1 MSEPKNSKKQKPY
14 AGKIDISGLF
24 DLADENEP
32 TADNSSAPKPLIPV
46 EQIHRKPEQVR
57 RYFDPQ
63 KMEQLTRSVKAHGIL
78 ENLIVRPLPGKD
90 GEYELVAGERRYR
103 AALAA
108 GLSEVPVLILD
119 LTDSEARQIALVE
132 NLQREDLN
140 PVEETEG
147 VLQLLSIRLNL
158 AVPEV
163 ISLLYRMQNAQTRNV
178 NHNVMA
184 QPDEVEVE
192 KLFTTLG
199 RMSWQS
205 FVKHRLP
212 LLNLPEEIL
221 ESLRQGEIAYT
232 KATAIARMKEETI
245 RQELLREA
253 IEKDLSLSQ
262 IRERIKAVTTPAK
275 EEPPSLKN
283 RVKETHGRLQKA
295 KFWDNPEKQE
305 QLEKLLAQMESLLA
319 DE

>member
-1 MSEPKNSKKQKPY
+1 MSDLKSSKKQKPY
-14 AGKIDISGLF
+14 AGKIDLSGLF
-24 DLADENEP
+24 SLADENAP
-32 TADNSSAPKPLIPV
+32 SADNSSVPKPLIRV

-63 KMEQLTRSVKAHGIL
+63 KMEQLTCSVKAHGIL

-103 AALAA
+103 AAIAA
-108 GLSEVPVLILD
+108 GLTEVPVLILD
-119 LTDSEARQIALVE
+119 LSDSEARQIALVE

-158 AVPEV
+158 AVAEV
-163 ISLLYRMQNAQTRNV
+163 ISLLYRMQNAQTRNL
-178 NHNVMA
+178 NHNVVA
-184 QPDEVEVE
+184 QEDEVEVE
-192 KLFTTLG
+192 ELFTTLG

-232 KATAIARMKEETI
+232 KATAIARVKEEGI
-245 RQELLREA
+245 RKELLREA
-253 IEKDLSLSQ
+253 IAQDLSLSQ
-262 IRERIKAVTTPAK
+262 IRDRIKAVTPPPK
-275 EEPPSLKN
+275 EESQNLKS
-283 RVKETHGRLQKA
+283 RVQETHRRLQKA

-319 DE
+319 DK

>member
-1 MSEPKNSKKQKPY
+1 MSDPKSSKRQKSY
-14 AGKIDISGLF
+14 GGKIDISGLF
-24 DLADENEP
+24 GLADD
-32 TADNSSAPKPLIPV
+32 TKSTDNSSAPNPLVRV

-63 KMEQLTRSVKAHGIL
+63 KMEQLTCSIKAHGIL
-78 ENLIVRPLPGKD
+78 ENLVVRPLPATEGK
-90 GEYELVAGERRYR
+90 YELVAGERRYR
-103 AALAA
+103 AAIAA
-108 GLSEVPVLILD
+108 GLTEVPVLILD

-158 AVPEV
+158 ALSEV
-163 ISLLYRMQNAQTRNV
+163 VSLLYRLQNQETKKS
-178 NHNVMA
+178 NHNVVA
-184 QPDEVEVE
+184 KEDALEVES
-192 KLFTTLG
+192 LFTTLG

-221 ESLRQGEIAYT
+221 DSLRKGEIAYT
-232 KATAIARMKEETI
+232 KATAIARVKEPEI
-245 RQELLREA
+245 REELLKEA
-253 IEKDLSLSQ
+253 IAKDLSLSQ
-262 IRERIKAVTTPAK
+262 IRERIKAVNPLSN

-283 RVKETHGRLQKA
+283 RVQETHRRLQKA
-295 KFWDNPEKQE
+295 KFWDEPKKQK
-305 QLEKLLAQMESLLA
+305 QLEKLLLQMEALLA

>member
-1 MSEPKNSKKQKPY
+1 MSDPKSSKRQKSY
-14 AGKIDISGLF
+14 GGKIDISGLF
-24 DLADENEP
+24 GLADD
-32 TADNSSAPKPLIPV
+32 TKSTDNSSAPNPLVRV

-63 KMEQLTRSVKAHGIL
+63 KMEQLTCSIKAHGIL
-78 ENLIVRPLPGKD
+78 ENLVVRPLPATEGK
-90 GEYELVAGERRYR
+90 YELVAGERRYR
-103 AALAA
+103 AAIAA
-108 GLSEVPVLILD
+108 GLTEVPVLILD

-158 AVPEV
+158 ALSEV
-163 ISLLYRMQNAQTRNV
+163 VSLLYRLQNQETKKS
-178 NHNVMA
+178 NHNVVA
-184 QPDEVEVE
+184 KEDALEVES
-192 KLFTTLG
+192 LFTTLG

-221 ESLRQGEIAYT
+221 DSLRKGEIAYT
-232 KATAIARMKEETI
+232 KATAIARVKEPEI
-245 RQELLREA
+245 REELLKEA
-253 IEKDLSLSQ
+253 IAKDLSLSQ
-262 IRERIKAVTTPAK
+262 IRERIKAVNPLSN

-283 RVKETHGRLQKA
+283 RVQETHRRLQKA
-295 KFWDNPEKQE
+295 KFWDEPKKQK
-305 QLEKLLAQMESLLA
+305 QLEKLLLEMEALLA

>member
-1 MSEPKNSKKQKPY
+1 MSDPKSSKRQKSY

-24 DLADENEP
+24 GLAEDKASNSG
-32 TADNSSAPKPLIPV
+32 NSSVPNPLVRV

-63 KMEQLTRSVKAHGIL
+63 KMEQLTCSIKAHGIL
-78 ENLIVRPLPGKD
+78 ENLVVRAMPGKD

-103 AALAA
+103 AALTA
-108 GLSEVPVLILD
+108 GLTEVPVLILD

-147 VLQLLSIRLNL
+147 VLQLLAIRLNR
-158 AVPEV
+158 AVSEV
-163 ISLLYRMQNAQTRNV
+163 VSLLYRLQNQEVRNST
-178 NHNVMA
+178 HNVVVQEDA
-184 QPDEVEVE
+184 IEVES
-192 KLFTTLG
+192 LFTTLG

-221 ESLRQGEIAYT
+221 ESLRKGEIAYT
-232 KATAIARMKEETI
+232 KATAIARVKEEAI

-253 IEKDLSLSQ
+253 IVQDLSLSQ
-262 IRERIKAVTTPAK
+262 IRERIKTAITPLK
-275 EEPPSLKN
+275 EEPQSLKK
-283 RVKETHGRLQKA
+283 RVQETHRRLQKA
-295 KFWDNPEKQE
+295 KFWDEPKKQK
-305 QLEKLLAQMESLLA
+305 QLEKLLQEMAALLA